1 MKTLNILVVSRNRL
15 AGLIDALASV
25 RRLASL
31 ADGLIRVEVTIQ
43 DNSDN
48 AVPDSI
54 LRYFSKFISVQYY
67 KTTTLLPMSVNWNEG
82 LMHVARQKPDYIVV
96 LADRRLVSTNLVDA
110 IKYLDINSEPFIC
123 FDHQDVWVN
132 AQGILKREHTYK
144 LQMFSR
150 DGLLAAI
157 GAAQIDWHYPMLFN
171 CVIRSDFMLELMSR
185 YGSFAEGASPDMN
198 FLARVADIG
207 INNFCTY
214 DAPCI
219 LTNARHAAS
228 SNGSSALKSG
238 TIHDI
243 EHTRLSGTEVYPPY
257 MENFVTANITGS
269 LARYWSPS
277 QMRALIDAP
286 KFFRNSLLE
295 LSYPKSA
302 EAFSAMKESLIEF
315 ANKFYLDIDA
325 WALLESVQ
333 HAPACNQRY
342 PIYSGSDLSNAPAL
356 HLISEVEVI

>member
-1 MKTLNILVVSRNRL
+1 
-15 AGLIDALASV
+15 
-25 RRLASL
+25 
-31 ADGLIRVEVTIQ
+31 
-43 DNSDN
+43 
-48 AVPDSI
+48 
-54 LRYFSKFISVQYY
+54 
-67 KTTTLLPMSVNWNEG
+67 
-82 LMHVARQKPDYIVV
+82 
-96 LADRRLVSTNLVDA
+96 
-110 IKYLDINSEPFIC
+110 
-123 FDHQDVWVN
+123 
-132 AQGILKREHTYK
+132 
-144 LQMFSR
+144 MFSR